1 MFIDD
6 LLLDFA
12 AWGFRS
18 RRTWLTT
25 RVALNS
31 GRNRRNAERTRP
43 QMRFNA
49 PYDRLKQSHAYQLID
64 AFDVCMGAVHSF
76 RFRDKQEN
84 QLAAVIIGTAAG
96 TADETMQL
104 IKPASFGGFSYS
116 RIITKP
122 ADSTVYTIANGY
134 EHDAT
139 PLALTQDTGGG
150 PVPLAFAVDYLT
162 GIVTFTAT
170 AGAVI
175 QATGEFHVPVH
186 FEDDELDFAQTTY
199 HAHSTDIALIEDFGA

>member
-25 RVALNS
+25 SVALVS

-43 QMRFNA
+43 QFRFVA
-49 PYDRLKQSHAYQLID
+49 PYDRLKQSHAYQLME
-64 AFDVCMGAVHSF
+64 AFDVCMGSVHSF

-84 QLAAVIIGTAAG
+84 QLADVVIGTAVG
-96 TADETMQL
+96 GGESMQL
-104 IKPASFGGFSYS
+104 IKPASFGGFTYS
-116 RIITKP
+116 RVITKP
-122 ADSTVYTIANGY
+122 ADSTKYNLAGGY

-139 PLALTQDTGGG
+139 PLSLTQDDGGG
-150 PVPLAFAVDYLT
+150 AVPLAFTVDYLT
-162 GIVTFTAT
+162 GLVAFTAT
-170 AGAVI
+170 AGAI
-175 QATGEFHVPVH
+175 IRATGEFHVPVH
-186 FEDDELDFAQTTY
+186 FEDDELEFALTTY
-199 HAHSTDIALIEDFGA
+199 HAHSADIMLLEDFGA